1 MAARERLLIGVAW
14 LTSPGGA
21 PAPGSLLADPLPL
34 TGAAE
39 LLSWRR

>member
-1 MAARERLLIGVAW
+1 MAASERLRTGVAL

-21 PAPGSLLADPLPL
+21 PTPGSLLADPLPL

>member
-1 MAARERLLIGVAW
+1 MAGSERLLTGVA
-14 LTSPGGA
+14 LPTSPGGVQT
-21 PAPGSLLADPLPL
+21 PGSLLADPLPL